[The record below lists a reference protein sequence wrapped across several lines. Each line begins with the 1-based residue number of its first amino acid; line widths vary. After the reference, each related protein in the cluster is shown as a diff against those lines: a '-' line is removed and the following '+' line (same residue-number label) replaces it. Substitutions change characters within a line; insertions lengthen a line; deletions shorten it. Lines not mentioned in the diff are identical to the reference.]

1 MNEGGARFPI
11 MITFLSYI
19 FAGVLFV
26 GGFLG
31 NFLIFLALVLTLAED
46 GVGTMNGSPLVNLIV
61 GLTSG
66 ANLLL
71 CGSSAG
77 LYYENAAERF
87 PYFLTSFQKFLVFL
101 SNEGL
106 FCTIW
111 FTALLCL
118 LYCLK
123 ILSCNHSLFL
133 KVKQN
138 IPKLVCFG
146 IVSGLIMSTVSSNMP
161 LFFYSFKLNI
171 TLNSSYSTASLASYY
186 CENPLTWVFIGLFG
200 LVWVSFPFGV
210 CVISCVTVIS
220 FLHQH
225 LRNMKSNSSELSNCR
240 LKSPKRVLQMIS
252 FQVLLYIVLLL
263 EVFGGV
269 LASGASQNFQSSS
282 YMIIYPLYCLMTSAN
297 IIVKNRSIRMKL
309 ASIIKKMSRYSPC
322 FHCFL
327 QESQHTISEQ
337 TRRGKES
344 MVNSRTG

>member
-1 MNEGGARFPI
+1 MDEGGARFPI

-19 FAGVLFV
+19 FTGVLFV

-31 NFLIFLALVLTLAED
+31 NLLIFLALVLTSAED
-46 GVGTMNGSPLVNLIV
+46 GVGTRNGSPLVNLMV

-77 LYYENAAERF
+77 LYYENVAERF
-87 PYFLTSFQKFLVFL
+87 PYFLTSFEKFLAFL
-101 SNEGL
+101 NNEGL

-123 ILSCNHSLFL
+123 ILSCKHSLFL

-138 IPKLVCFG
+138 IPKLVPFG
-146 IVSGLIMSTVSSNMP
+146 IVSGLIMSTASSNVP
-161 LFFYSFKLNI
+161 FLFYCFKLNV
-171 TLNSSYSTASLASYY
+171 TLNSSSSTASPVSYY
-186 CENPLTWVFIGLFG
+186 NDNPMTWVFIGLFG

-210 CVISCVTVIS
+210 CVISCVTVVS

-240 LKSPKRVLQMIS
+240 LKSPKRVLLMIS
-252 FQVLLYIVLLL
+252 FQVLLYIMLLL
-263 EVFGGV
+263 ESFASTLAFGV
-269 LASGASQNFQSSS
+269 SQNLQNTS
-282 YMIIYPLYCLMTSAN
+282 YMIIYPLYCLMASAN
-297 IIVKNRSIRMKL
+297 IIIRNGSIRMNSFMKL
-309 ASIIKKMSRYSPC
+309 YCYNKWVWKKA
-322 FHCFL
+322 
-327 QESQHTISEQ
+327 
-337 TRRGKES
+337 
-344 MVNSRTG
+344 